1 MKGNDFKGI
10 YINGDTY
17 MAKNIPREIKNAFSC
32 IDNELSVSSDELPKI
47 FNYITNLQEEKENAV
62 ECLKYYEEKHFIK
75 PVIDNTKLT
84 LDLYSAYMKDIN
96 DLQEENENL
105 KKQYKKEE
113 KKLFHDNEILQTR
126 IDKAV
131 EYIKWDYDKN
141 EEVIDYCGFN
151 DFYKH
156 LLDILRGND
165 NE

>member
-1 MKGNDFKGI
+1 MKNDFKGI

-17 MAKNIPREIKNAFSC
+17 MTKNIPREIINAFSC
-32 IDNELSVSSDELPKI
+32 IDNELSVCSDELPKI

-75 PVIDNTKLT
+75 PVIDNTKFT
-84 LDLYSAYMKDIN
+84 LDLYSAYTKDIK
-96 DLQEENENL
+96 D
-105 KKQYKKEE
+105 
-113 KKLFHDNEILQTR
+113 LQTR

-156 LLDILRGND
+156 LLDILRG
-165 NE
+165 EE